1 METVVVYLLAG
12 VVAGLVGGLFG
23 LGGGAIVVPVLIY
36 SFSLSGFE
44 ESVLT
49 HMAIGT
55 SLATIVITSLS
66 SVYVHHRNAAVLWQ
80 ITGWMA
86 PGIGLGVIG
95 GGLLATALSGAALQ
109 ALFGAFLI
117 AVAIQM
123 AFGGNPKPHRDL
135 PGSLGVTSSAA
146 GIGFV
151 SGIFGIGG
159 GSLSVPYLAYCN
171 VGIAKAIGTSA
182 ALGFPIAVLGALTYA
197 ARGWGA
203 SDLPAGALG
212 YVFLPAFLGITL
224 TSIPAARLGALLA
237 HRLPAILL
245 KRLFALVAFLLG
257 VGFVIP

>member
-1 METVVVYLLAG
+1 
-12 VVAGLVGGLFG
+12 
-23 LGGGAIVVPVLIY
+23 
-36 SFSLSGFE
+36 
-44 ESVLT
+44 
-49 HMAIGT
+49 
-55 SLATIVITSLS
+55 
-66 SVYVHHRNAAVLWQ
+66 
-80 ITGWMA
+80 
-86 PGIGLGVIG
+86 
-95 GGLLATALSGAALQ
+95 
-109 ALFGAFLI
+109 
-117 AVAIQM
+117 M